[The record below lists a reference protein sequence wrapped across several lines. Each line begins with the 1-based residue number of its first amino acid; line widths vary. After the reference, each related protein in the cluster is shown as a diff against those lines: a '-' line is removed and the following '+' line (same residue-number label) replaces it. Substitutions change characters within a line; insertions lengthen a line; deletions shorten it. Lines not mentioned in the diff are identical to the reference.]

1 MTATQVL
8 QLVQE
13 MQRLLGPMLGRQQA
27 ELLEPMIE
35 RVFGILLR
43 AGMLPPVPEAL
54 AGVPLR
60 VDHVSPIAR
69 AQKAGDAQAV
79 LRTLEAAEAL
89 AALDPAVTDLI
100 DPDEGLRLIAEAN
113 GLPAKALRP
122 AADVAALRAQRLL
135 GSVAE
140 APA

>member
-1 MTATQVL
+1 ML
-8 QLVQE
+8 
-13 MQRLLGPMLGRQQA
+13 LGRQQA

-43 AGMLPPVPEAL
+43 TGALPPVPDML

-79 LRTLEAAEAL
+79 LRTLEAAQAM
-89 AALDPAVTDLI
+89 AALDPQVTDLI
-100 DPDEGLRLIAEAN
+100 DPDAGLRLIAEAN
-113 GLPAKALRP
+113 GIPAKALR
-122 AADVAALRAQRLL
+122 AA
-135 GSVAE
+135 
-140 APA
+140 

>member
-1 MTATQVL
+1 MSATQVL

-43 AGMLPPVPEAL
+43 AGMLPPLPAAL
-54 AGVPLR
+54 VGVPLR

-79 LRTLEAAEAL
+79 LRTLEAAEAM
-89 AALDPAVTDLI
+89 AVLDPQVTDLI
-100 DPDEGLRLIAEAN
+100 DPDAGLRLIAEAN
-113 GLPAKALRP
+113 GVPAKALRGVE
-122 AADVAALRAQRLL
+122 DVAMLRALRA
-135 GSVAE
+135 V
-140 APA
+140 